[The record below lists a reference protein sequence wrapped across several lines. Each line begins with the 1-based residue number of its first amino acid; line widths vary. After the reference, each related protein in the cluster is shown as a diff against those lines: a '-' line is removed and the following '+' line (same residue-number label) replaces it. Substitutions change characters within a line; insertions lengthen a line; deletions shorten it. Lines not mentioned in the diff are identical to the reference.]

1 MYADSFYNKLIKSN
15 NNLVSR
21 GYDYS
26 SNGLI
31 DKLVSNR
38 MYLIPRIEA
47 FLNLID
53 PALIELLDT
62 VKKVQ
67 FYYNFTIDKNDRSL
81 NI

>member
-1 MYADSFYNKLIKSN
+1 MYVDSFYNKLIKSN
-15 NNLVSR
+15 NSLIAR
-21 GYDYS
+21 GYNYS

-38 MYLIPRIEA
+38 MYLIPKIES

>member
-1 MYADSFYNKLIKSN
+1 MYVDSFYNKLIKSN
-15 NNLVSR
+15 NNLIAR

>member
-1 MYADSFYNKLIKSN
+1 MYVDSFYNKLIKSN
-15 NNLVSR
+15 NNLIAR

-38 MYLIPRIEA
+38 MYLIPKIES

-67 FYYNFTIDKNDRSL
+67 FYYNFTIDKNDRRRFL
-81 NI
+81 

>member
-1 MYADSFYNKLIKSN
+1 MYVDSFYNKLIKSN
-15 NNLVSR
+15 NNLIAR

-67 FYYNFTIDKNDRSL
+67 FH
-81 NI
+81 

>member
-1 MYADSFYNKLIKSN
+1 MYVDSFYNKLIKSN
-15 NNLVSR
+15 NNLLSR